1 MSTVETGKHAEQCAV
16 EFLVKLNFTIL
27 AVNFRCLYGEIDIIA
42 LHENRIHFIEVK
54 TIAGAGKESL
64 AVTVNKQKQKRI
76 SESAQFF
83 MQVHREYNN
92 CHAQFDV
99 VTVADT
105 IELIEQAFLEY
116 S

>member
-1 MSTVETGKHAEQCAV
+1 MSTVETGKRAERRVV
-16 EFLVKLNFTIL
+16 EYLMQSNFTIL
-27 AVNFRCLYGEIDIIA
+27 AVNFRCLHGEIDIIA
-42 LHENRIHFIEVK
+42 LHDNRIHFIEVK
-54 TIAGAGKESL
+54 SISGAGKESI

-83 MQVHREYNN
+83 LQLHREYNN
-92 CHAQFDV
+92 YQAQFDV

>member
-1 MSTVETGKHAEQCAV
+1 MSTVAIGKRAEQRAAK
-16 EFLVKLNFTIL
+16 FLVNSNFTIL

-42 LHENRIHFIEVK
+42 LHETRIHFIEVK

-64 AVTVNKQKQKRI
+64 SVTVNKHKQKRI

-83 MQVHREYNN
+83 MQLHREYNN
-92 CHAQFDV
+92 YQAQFDV

-116 S
+116 P